1 MSAMQLAR
9 RRSILAGEM
18 TLLLITGLI
27 AGPTQAA
34 DQPAVLSSKVVET
47 MTRVHAGFKGQ
58 RGRVA
63 QFGDSITYSMA
74 FWSPMSWDDPQRFL
88 TRDDG
93 LPKTPAKGRWRDA
106 IKGAR
111 DKGPKFGNY
120 SGWRV
125 GNLLKSIDTVL
136 ERDKPEVA
144 IIMIGTNDISGN
156 RVPAGYRAG
165 LEVVIKKCFKANC
178 VPVLNTISPR
188 RGHDK
193 SVKAINAIIRDVAA
207 KQDLPLADFHAA
219 CLRARPGQSWD
230 GTIISKDGVHPSGG
244 KTNLYT
250 EENLKT
256 SGYALRNWVNFLVL
270 RQLHFRVL
278 EAETK

>member
-1 MSAMQLAR
+1 MRHMKQ
-9 RRSILAGEM
+9 
-18 TLLLITGLI
+18 LLLILTVVGQSVL
-27 AGPTQAA
+27 AA
-34 DQPAVLSSKVVET
+34 DNPGTLRPEVVKAMRAVHT
-47 MTRVHAGFKGQ
+47 GFKGT

-88 TRDDG
+88 NQDDG

-106 IKGAR
+106 IQGAR

-125 GNLLKSIDTVL
+125 GNLLKTMDAVL
-136 ERDKPEVA
+136 VRDRPESA

-165 LEVVIKKCFKANC
+165 LESIVDKCLKAHC
-178 VPVLNTISPR
+178 VPILNTIPPR

-207 KQDLPLADFHAA
+207 KQKLPLADFYAA
-219 CLRARPGQSWD
+219 CLRARPGNTWD

-244 KTNLYT
+244 KTNLYN

-256 SGYALRNWVNFLVL
+256 SGYALRNWVNFLAV
-270 RQLHFRVL
+270 REIYFRILHPEKKR
-278 EAETK
+278 

>member
-1 MSAMQLAR
+1 MR
-9 RRSILAGEM
+9 RM
-18 TLLLITGLI
+18 KQLLLILAVVMGQSVL
-27 AGPTQAA
+27 AA
-34 DQPAVLSSKVVET
+34 DKGGALRPEVIKA
-47 MTRVHAGFKGQ
+47 MRAVHAGFKGQ

-88 TRDDG
+88 AKDDG

-178 VPVLNTISPR
+178 VPVLNTIPPR

-207 KQDLPLADFHAA
+207 TQDLPLADFHAA